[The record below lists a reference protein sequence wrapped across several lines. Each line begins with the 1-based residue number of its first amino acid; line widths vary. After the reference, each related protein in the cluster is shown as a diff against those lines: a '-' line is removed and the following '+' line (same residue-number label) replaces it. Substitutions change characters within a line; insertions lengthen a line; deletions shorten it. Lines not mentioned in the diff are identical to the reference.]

1 MAIPVSIA
9 LFWYNLKSGFG
20 DEDVENQLDV
30 TDSRIRKQETIL
42 ELPPEIGSSQLS
54 IFHCYPDQTM
64 VSIEESLRKKDGT
77 LNLKGK
83 TLATPDEFEMLK
95 TFLLSLN
102 KKFSLKV
109 LNLDYCDLTDEKLE
123 KLIPLMIKFQKVTLN
138 GSQKISSQGWDN
150 LGQAIKTSGCKL
162 RKLELKIASK
172 DDDAKMKLRRDILLE
187 EFKPSTM
194 TTHDALQKIASF
206 LPYLEE
212 VHLDDIFNDN
222 KILSEL
228 QKYTDV
234 LNLNKSPNNLLLAWQ
249 TVAKN
254 ILETQGSQLK
264 LQTLSLSGCA
274 INDEIMEALAPALVK
289 IKNVHLGHNPISVQG
304 WQHLEKALKT
314 SYSSNDN
321 VALTHLSVKNEQKSN
336 DKMVVGN
343 NAKYLH
349 CQDMEQFAKICVH
362 LEEVDLSGQVEIG
375 HEGWDIFFEKL
386 KEIQNSKLKNL
397 NLKSCKVKSEGLN
410 YLKFAHPGLKLEH
423 DCSLDSTSISGG
435 KWCC

>member
-1 MAIPVSIA
+1 M
-9 LFWYNLKSGFG
+9 
-20 DEDVENQLDV
+20 
-30 TDSRIRKQETIL
+30 IL
-42 ELPPEIGSSQLS
+42 
-54 IFHCYPDQTM
+54 
-64 VSIEESLRKKDGT
+64 
-77 LNLKGK
+77 
-83 TLATPDEFEMLK
+83 
-95 TFLLSLN
+95 
-102 KKFSLKV
+102 
-109 LNLDYCDLTDEKLE
+109 
-123 KLIPLMIKFQKVTLN
+123 
-138 GSQKISSQGWDN
+138 
-150 LGQAIKTSGCKL
+150 GCKL

-254 ILETQGSQLK
+254 ILETQGSQFK

-304 WQHLEKALKT
+304 WQHLE
-314 SYSSNDN
+314 N
-321 VALTHLSVKNEQKSN
+321 ALTQR
-336 DKMVVGN
+336 
-343 NAKYLH
+343 
-349 CQDMEQFAKICVH
+349 
-362 LEEVDLSGQVEIG
+362 
-375 HEGWDIFFEKL
+375 
-386 KEIQNSKLKNL
+386 
-397 NLKSCKVKSEGLN
+397 
-410 YLKFAHPGLKLEH
+410 
-423 DCSLDSTSISGG
+423 
-435 KWCC
+435 

>member
-1 MAIPVSIA
+1 M
-9 LFWYNLKSGFG
+9 
-20 DEDVENQLDV
+20 
-30 TDSRIRKQETIL
+30 IL
-42 ELPPEIGSSQLS
+42 
-54 IFHCYPDQTM
+54 
-64 VSIEESLRKKDGT
+64 
-77 LNLKGK
+77 
-83 TLATPDEFEMLK
+83 
-95 TFLLSLN
+95 
-102 KKFSLKV
+102 
-109 LNLDYCDLTDEKLE
+109 
-123 KLIPLMIKFQKVTLN
+123 
-138 GSQKISSQGWDN
+138 
-150 LGQAIKTSGCKL
+150 GCKL

-254 ILETQGSQLK
+254 ILETQGSQFK

-274 INDEIMEALAPALVK
+274 INDEVMEALAPALVK

-410 YLKFAHPGLKLEH
+410 HLKFAHPGLKLEH